1 MVTLAS
7 VVLAEGVKG
16 WLENPSLLLGIP
28 LAVLGVIGL
37 LLVLA
42 PIEIRWPLPA
52 GPEVDAARSKTEA
65 AWAPAN
71 IAAHEGHPSPS
82 QYIAVGLILGVVTA
96 VEVGVYYVD
105 VLEDALLGILI
116 VLSALKFVL
125 VVLWFMHLRFDNRLF
140 SILFSGGLVLAVLLF
155 VVVLSTLGA
164 SLV

>member
-7 VVLAEGVKG
+7 VVLGLTD

-28 LAVLGVIGL
+28 LAALGVAGL

-42 PIEIRWPLPA
+42 PVQITWPQPP
-52 GPEVDAARSKTEA
+52 GPEVDAARARMDA
-65 AWAPAN
+65 AWAPTD

-82 QYIAVGLILGVVTA
+82 QYIVVGLILGTVTA
-96 VEVGVYYVD
+96 VEVAVYYVD
-105 VLEDALLGILI
+105 ALAGVLLGILM
-116 VLSALKFVL
+116 VLSAMKFILVL
-125 VVLWFMHLRFDNRLF
+125 LWFMHLRFDNRLL

-155 VVVLSTLGA
+155 IVVLSTLGA